1 MLPYI
6 LRRLAQ
12 SLLILL
18 LVSFVGFAIT
28 LSAPGNALQTF
39 IDPNVSVTDLRAAEA
54 RLGLDQPVPVQYL
67 HWMGQVLSGNLGY
80 SIRTGRPVGAFVASR
95 LGPTF
100 TLMGTAFAI
109 TLALA
114 LWLGV
119 LSAAR
124 PYSLLDYGVT
134 GASFAGIS
142 VPSFFSAMVLIYLFA
157 LRLGWLPT
165 SGLLSYGTTYR
176 GWALVADH
184 VRHLVLP
191 VVVLVLTGT
200 AELVRHVRGAV
211 IEALQQDYVRTAKS
225 KGLAWRVVLNQ
236 HALRNSLLPVI
247 TLVGVALPRLLAGSV
262 VVEVVFAW
270 PGMGQ
275 LLVQSVF
282 ARDYPVALAINLIGA
297 VLVLLGSLLAD
308 VLYAVV
314 DPRVRYS

>member
-39 IDPNVSVTDLRAAEA
+39 IDPNVSVADLRAAEA
-54 RLGLDQPVPVQYL
+54 RLGLDQPVPVQYV

-80 SIRTGRPVGAFVASR
+80 SIRTGRPVGAFIASR

-119 LSAAR
+119 LTAAR

-134 GASFAGIS
+134 GAAFARHQHPQLLLGHGAHLP
-142 VPSFFSAMVLIYLFA
+142 VRPAAGLAAHLRPA
-157 LRLGWLPT
+157 QLRLGLQRLGHGGRPAC
-165 SGLLSYGTTYR
+165 GTWCCR
-176 GWALVADH
+176 C
-184 VRHLVLP
+184 
-191 VVVLVLTGT
+191 
-200 AELVRHVRGAV
+200 
-211 IEALQQDYVRTAKS
+211 S
-225 KGLAWRVVLNQ
+225 
-236 HALRNSLLPVI
+236 S
-247 TLVGVALPRLLAGSV
+247 SC
-262 VVEVVFAW
+262 
-270 PGMGQ
+270 
-275 LLVQSVF
+275 
-282 ARDYPVALAINLIGA
+282 
-297 VLVLLGSLLAD
+297 
-308 VLYAVV
+308 
-314 DPRVRYS
+314 